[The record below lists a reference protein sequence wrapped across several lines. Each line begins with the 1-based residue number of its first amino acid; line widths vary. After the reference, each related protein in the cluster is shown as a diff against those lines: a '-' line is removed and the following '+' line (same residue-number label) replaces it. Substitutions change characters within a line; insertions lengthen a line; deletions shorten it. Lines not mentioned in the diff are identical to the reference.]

1 MLISTL
7 EVMLDFHSDL
17 QVLQTVKRFRSEG
30 YTGNIYE
37 KVSSECLVPV
47 GNVSRWVKQEEFIS
61 TQAGQQEAARVMGLH
76 LRRFGGYT
84 RKRREVPNILA
95 DIEQNILH
103 ELRQPDRQRR
113 ALSTCHVKR
122 VARAALAKYQVLGY
136 EIRCSNGKKFKASA
150 HWCWRFLIKN
160 GYVSRRRGKKRTLK
174 MFILNVDA

>member
-61 TQAGQQEAARVMGLH
+61 KQAGQQEAARV
-76 LRRFGGYT
+76 RRFGGYT
-84 RKRREVPNILA
+84 RKRREVPNMLA

-103 ELRQPDRQRR
+103 ELCRPDRQRR

-122 VARAALAKYQVLGY
+122 VAKAALA
-136 EIRCSNGKKFKASA
+136 N
-150 HWCWRFLIKN
+150 
-160 GYVSRRRGKKRTLK
+160 
-174 MFILNVDA
+174 